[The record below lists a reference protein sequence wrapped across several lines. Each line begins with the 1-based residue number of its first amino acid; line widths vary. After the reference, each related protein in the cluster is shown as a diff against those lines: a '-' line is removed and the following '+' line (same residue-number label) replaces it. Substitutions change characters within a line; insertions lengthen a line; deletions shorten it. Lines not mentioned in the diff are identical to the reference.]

1 MSEKVVKQFTEEEV
15 AEIKGLQQQVLTT
28 ISKVGEVELNIQDLE
43 DSYKALQNEKNSL
56 ISEYN
61 NLRIKETEIG
71 KRLREK
77 YGDGTYD
84 ISTNTF
90 TPIE

>member
-61 NLRIKETEIG
+61 DLRVKETEIG

-84 ISTNTF
+84 ITTNTF

>member
-15 AEIKGLQQQVLTT
+15 SEIKNLQEQVITT
-28 ISKVGEVELNIQDLE
+28 ISKVGEIELNIQDLE

-61 NLRIKETEIG
+61 NLRVKETEIG

-84 ISTNTF
+84 ITTNTF
-90 TPIE
+90 TPIK

>member
-1 MSEKVVKQFTEEEV
+1 MSEKLVKQFTEEEV

-28 ISKVGEVELNIQDLE
+28 MSKVGEIELNIQNLE
-43 DSYKALQNEKNSL
+43 DTYKALQTEKNSL

-61 NLRIKETEIG
+61 DLRVKETEIG

-84 ISTNTF
+84 ITTNTF

>member
-28 ISKVGEVELNIQDLE
+28 ISKIGEVELNIQDLE

-61 NLRIKETEIG
+61 DLRVKETEIG

-84 ISTNTF
+84 ITTNTF
-90 TPIE
+90 TPTE

>member
-1 MSEKVVKQFTEEEV
+1 MSEKLVKQFTEEEV

-28 ISKVGEVELNIQDLE
+28 ISKVGEIELNIQDLE
-43 DSYKALQNEKNSL
+43 DTYKALQNEKNSL

-61 NLRIKETEIG
+61 DLRVKETEIG

-84 ISTNTF
+84 ITTNTF

>member
-1 MSEKVVKQFTEEEV
+1 MSEKLVKQFTEEEV

-28 ISKVGEVELNIQDLE
+28 MSKVGEIELNIQNLE
-43 DSYKALQNEKNSL
+43 DTYKALQTEKNSL

-61 NLRIKETEIG
+61 DLRVKETEIG

-84 ISTNTF
+84 ITTNTF
-90 TPIE
+90 TPTE

>member
-1 MSEKVVKQFTEEEV
+1 MSEKLVKQFTEEEV

-43 DSYKALQNEKNSL
+43 ESYKALQNEKNSL
-56 ISEYN
+56 ISEYSD
-61 NLRIKETEIG
+61 LRVKEAEIG

-84 ISTNTF
+84 ITTNTF

>member
-1 MSEKVVKQFTEEEV
+1 MSEKLVKQFTEEEV

-56 ISEYN
+56 ISEYSD
-61 NLRIKETEIG
+61 LRVKEAEIG

-84 ISTNTF
+84 ITTNTF

>member
-15 AEIKGLQQQVLTT
+15 AEVKGLQQQVLTT
-28 ISKVGEVELNIQDLE
+28 ISKIGEVELNIQDLE

-61 NLRIKETEIG
+61 DLRVKETEIG

-84 ISTNTF
+84 ITTNTF
-90 TPIE
+90 TPTE